1 LPKINHVKTFKVIGL
16 IGLVFLAG
24 FAGGVVATRM
34 VVRQMAYA
42 AAHPVGSSAGKV
54 EANLDRKL
62 RLTDDQ
68 RQQIHEILKT
78 SREKLR
84 DVREEFQ
91 PQFNSVVLDA
101 RTNISALLKPE
112 QQRRFDQFLADN
124 RQFLPIREMPQP
136 RKNSPGTGT
145 MNALPGR
152 KQKANPDV
160 N

>member
-1 LPKINHVKTFKVIGL
+1 MKTLKVIGL
-16 IGLVFLAG
+16 IALVFLAG

-34 VVRQMAYA
+34 VVRQMAYE

-54 EANLDRKL
+54 EANLDRRL

-68 RQQIHEILKT
+68 RQQIHEILKL

-91 PQFNSVVLDA
+91 PQFNAVVFDA
-101 RTNISALLKPE
+101 RTNISNILKPE
-112 QQRRFDQFLADN
+112 QQRRFEQFLADN
-124 RQFLPIREMPQP
+124 RQFLPIRDLVPQP
-136 RKNSPGTGT
+136 RKRDLESGN
-145 MNALPGR
+145 MNALPA
-152 KQKANPDV
+152 KKKTANPDA

>member
-1 LPKINHVKTFKVIGL
+1 VKTLKVIGL

-54 EANLDRKL
+54 EANLDRRL

-68 RQQIHEILKT
+68 RKQIHEILKT

-124 RQFLPIREMPQP
+124 LQFLPIRELPQP
-136 RKNSPGTGT
+136 RKNPPGTGN
-145 MNALPGR
+145 MNAQPAR
-152 KQKANPDV
+152 KQKSNPDAQ
-160 N
+160 

>member
-1 LPKINHVKTFKVIGL
+1 VKTLKVIGL
-16 IGLVFLAG
+16 IALVFLAG

-54 EANLDRKL
+54 EASLDHKL

-68 RQQIHEILKT
+68 REQIHEILKT

-84 DVREEFQ
+84 DVREEYQ
-91 PQFNSVVLDA
+91 PQFNAVVFDA
-101 RTNISALLKPE
+101 RTNISNILKPE
-112 QQRRFDQFLADN
+112 QQRRFEQFLADN
-124 RQFLPIREMPQP
+124 RQFLPIRDFPQP
-136 RKNSPGTGT
+136 KKRELESGS
-145 MNALPGR
+145 MNALPA
-152 KQKANPDV
+152 KKKIANPDA

>member
-1 LPKINHVKTFKVIGL
+1 MKTFKVIGL

-34 VVRQMAYA
+34 IVRQMAYA
-42 AAHPVGSSAGKV
+42 AAHPVGSSAGNV

-112 QQRRFDQFLADN
+112 QQRRFDQFLANN

-136 RKNSPGTGT
+136 RKVAPPGSV
-145 MNALPGR
+145 NALP
-152 KQKANPDV
+152 
-160 N
+160 

>member
-1 LPKINHVKTFKVIGL
+1 VKTLKVIGL
-16 IGLVFLAG
+16 IALVFLAG
-24 FAGGVVATRM
+24 FAGGVVATKM

-54 EANLDRKL
+54 EANLDHKL

-91 PQFNSVVLDA
+91 PQFNAVVFDA
-101 RTNISALLKPE
+101 RTNIANVLRPE
-112 QQRRFDQFLADN
+112 QQRRFEQFLADN
-124 RQFLPIREMPQP
+124 RQFLPIRELLPP
-136 RKNSPGTGT
+136 KKRDLESGNV
-145 MNALPGR
+145 NAFPA
-152 KQKANPDV
+152 KKKTATPDAN
-160 N
+160 